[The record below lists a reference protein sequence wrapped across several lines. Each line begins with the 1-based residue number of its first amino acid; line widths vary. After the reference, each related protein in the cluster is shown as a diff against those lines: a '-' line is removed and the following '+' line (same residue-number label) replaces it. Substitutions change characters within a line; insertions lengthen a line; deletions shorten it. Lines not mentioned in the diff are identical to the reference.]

1 MNRNLTI
8 IGKTLCLWKILIIA
22 VLLTAGGF
30 TARAQ
35 QTNRTNQTDF
45 SNFQIISERNIFNP
59 NRTARHRHGSRS
71 QSVADAFSLVG
82 TMSYA
87 KGTFAFFDGTS
98 SDYRKVVQNA
108 GTIAGYKVTDITPS
122 AVKLANGDK
131 QLVMQVGSQMRR
143 EEKGS
148 WQLAATGEL
157 PAETAPVVTTEENV
171 DAAPAEPS
179 AGNSDSEGN
188 DVLKRLMKQREQELQ

>member
-1 MNRNLTI
+1 MGR
-8 IGKTLCLWKILIIA
+8 KFRSWKILAI
-22 VLLTAGGF
+22 TALVMAGDF

-35 QTNRTNQTDF
+35 QTNRASQADF
-45 SNFQIISERNIFNP
+45 SSFQVISERNIFNP
-59 NRTARHRHGSRS
+59 NRTARRRRGNRT
-71 QSVADAFSLVG
+71 QPAADAFALVG

-98 SDYRKVVQNA
+98 SEYRKVVQNA
-108 GTIAGYKVTDITPS
+108 GTIAGYKVTDITPT

-131 QLVMQVGSQMRR
+131 QLVMKVGTQMRR

-148 WQLAATGEL
+148 WQMAATSEL
-157 PAETAPVVTTEENV
+157 PVETVENA
-171 DAAPAEPS
+171 DAAAAES
-179 AGNSDSEGN
+179 AASDSSNEGN

>member
-1 MNRNLTI
+1 MNRKPTI
-8 IGKTLCLWKILIIA
+8 IGKTFRLWKILSIA
-22 VLLTAGGF
+22 ALVMIGGF

-35 QTNRTNQTDF
+35 QTNRASQADF
-45 SNFQIISERNIFNP
+45 SSFQIISERNIFNP
-59 NRTARHRHGSRS
+59 NRTARHRRGNRP
-71 QSVADAFSLVG
+71 QLVADAFALVG
-82 TMSYA
+82 TMSYT

-131 QLVMQVGSQMRR
+131 QLVMKVGTQMRR

-148 WQLAATGEL
+148 WQLAATSEL
-157 PAETAPVVTTEENV
+157 PVETVENA
-171 DAAPAEPS
+171 DAAAAES
-179 AGNSDSEGN
+179 AASDSSNEGN

>member
-1 MNRNLTI
+1 MNRKPTI
-8 IGKTLCLWKILIIA
+8 IGNTRRPWKILAI
-22 VLLTAGGF
+22 TALVMTGGF

-35 QTNRTNQTDF
+35 QTNRASEADF
-45 SNFQIISERNIFNP
+45 SSFQVISERNIFNP
-59 NRTARHRHGSRS
+59 NRTARHKRGNRP
-71 QSVADAFSLVG
+71 QPVADAFSLVG

-98 SDYRKVVQNA
+98 SEYRKVVTNA
-108 GTIAGYKVTDITPS
+108 EAIAGYKVTDITPS
-122 AVKLANGDK
+122 TVKLANGDK
-131 QLVMQVGSQMRR
+131 QLLMKVGTQMRR

-148 WQLAATGEL
+148 WQLAATSEL
-157 PAETAPVVTTEENV
+157 PVETTENA

-179 AGNSDSEGN
+179 ASDSDSGGN

>member
-1 MNRNLTI
+1 MNRKLTTI
-8 IGKTLCLWKILIIA
+8 RKTLRARKILAIVAFVTI
-22 VLLTAGGF
+22 GGF
-30 TARAQ
+30 AARAQ
-35 QTNRTNQTDF
+35 QTNRTSRADF

-59 NRTARHRHGSRS
+59 DRTARHRHGDRP
-71 QSVADAFSLVG
+71 QPVADAFSLVG

-108 GTIAGYKVTDITPS
+108 GTIAGYKVTDITPT

-131 QLVMQVGSQMRR
+131 QLMMKVGTQMRR

-148 WQLAATGEL
+148 WQLAATSEL
-157 PAETAPVVTTEENV
+157 PVETIENA
-171 DAAPAEPS
+171 DTATAEPS
-179 AGNSDSEGN
+179 ASDSDSGGN

>member
-1 MNRNLTI
+1 MNRKSTSI
-8 IGKTLCLWKILIIA
+8 ERVFGLWK
-22 VLLTAGGF
+22 VLVITALVIAGGF

-35 QTNRTNQTDF
+35 ETNLVSATDF
-45 SNFQIISERNIFNP
+45 SSFQVISERNIFNP
-59 NRTARHRHGSRS
+59 NRTARHKRGNRP
-71 QSVADAFSLVG
+71 QPVADAFSLVG

-108 GTIAGYKVTDITPS
+108 GTIAGYKVTDITPT
-122 AVKLANGDK
+122 AVKLASGDK
-131 QLVMQVGSQMRR
+131 QLVMKVGTQMRR

-148 WQLAATGEL
+148 WQVVATSEL
-157 PAETAPVVTTEENV
+157 PVEITESA
-171 DAAPAEPS
+171 DATPSEPAAS
-179 AGNSDSEGN
+179 NSDSEGN

>member
-1 MNRNLTI
+1 MGR
-8 IGKTLCLWKILIIA
+8 KFPSWKILAI
-22 VLLTAGGF
+22 TALVMAGDF

-35 QTNRTNQTDF
+35 QTNRTSQADF
-45 SNFQIISERNIFNP
+45 SSFQVISERNIFNP
-59 NRTARHRHGSRS
+59 NRTARRWRGNRT
-71 QSVADAFSLVG
+71 QPAADAFALVG

-98 SDYRKVVQNA
+98 SEYRKVVQNA
-108 GTIAGYKVTDITPS
+108 GTIAGYKVTDITPT

-131 QLVMQVGSQMRR
+131 QLVMKVGTQMRR

-148 WQLAATGEL
+148 WQVAATSEL
-157 PAETAPVVTTEENV
+157 PVVTTEN
-171 DAAPAEPS
+171 AGSAPAEPV
-179 AGNSDSEGN
+179 ASDSGSEGG

>member
-1 MNRNLTI
+1 MNRKPTTM
-8 IGKTLCLWKILIIA
+8 GRKFRSWKILAI
-22 VLLTAGGF
+22 TALVMAGDF

-35 QTNRTNQTDF
+35 QTNRASQADF
-45 SNFQIISERNIFNP
+45 SSFQVISERNIFNP
-59 NRTARHRHGSRS
+59 NRTARRRRGNRT
-71 QSVADAFSLVG
+71 QPAADAFALVG

-98 SDYRKVVQNA
+98 SEYRKVVQNA
-108 GTIAGYKVTDITPS
+108 GTIAGYKVTDITPT

-131 QLVMQVGSQMRR
+131 QLVMKVGTQMRR

-148 WQLAATGEL
+148 WQMAATSEL
-157 PAETAPVVTTEENV
+157 PVVTTENA
-171 DAAPAEPS
+171 DSAPAEPV
-179 AGNSDSEGN
+179 ASDSSSEGG

>member
-1 MNRNLTI
+1 MNRKPTS
-8 IGKTLCLWKILIIA
+8 IGKVIGPWKILAITA
-22 VLLTAGGF
+22 LAMAGGF

-35 QTNRTNQTDF
+35 QTNRVSAADF
-45 SNFQIISERNIFNP
+45 SSFQIISERNIFNP
-59 NRTARHRHGSRS
+59 NRTARHRRGNRP
-71 QSVADAFSLVG
+71 QPVADAFSLVG
-82 TMSYA
+82 TMSYT

-108 GTIAGYKVTDITPS
+108 GTIAGYKVTDITPT

-131 QLVMQVGSQMRR
+131 QLVMKVGTQMRR

-148 WQLAATGEL
+148 WQVVATSEL
-157 PAETAPVVTTEENV
+157 PVETTENA
-171 DAAPAEPS
+171 DATPAEPS
-179 AGNSDSEGN
+179 ASNSDSEGN

>member
-1 MNRNLTI
+1 MNRKPTI
-8 IGKTLCLWKILIIA
+8 IGKTFRPWKILAIA
-22 VLLTAGGF
+22 ALVAIGGF

-35 QTNRTNQTDF
+35 QTNRTNQADF

-59 NRTARHRHGSRS
+59 NRTARHRHDNRS
-71 QSVADAFSLVG
+71 QRVADAFSLVG

-98 SDYRKVVQNA
+98 SDYRKVVQDA
-108 GTIAGYKVTDITPS
+108 GTIAGYKVTDITPT
-122 AVKLANGDK
+122 AVKLANGDN
-131 QLVMQVGSQMRR
+131 QVVMKVGTQMRR

-148 WQLAATGEL
+148 WQLAATSEL
-157 PAETAPVVTTEENV
+157 PVDTTETA
-171 DAAPAEPS
+171 DAAPAETVS
-179 AGNSDSEGN
+179 GDSSGEGN